1 MSIDLIVYLAR
12 DRMPTPDAWQRAVAD
27 ARFPIQIDQDFD
39 ADTFTGFLPCRYK
52 GAISG
57 FEYYSAKLTREEAIE
72 LDAGS
77 ADFSVT
83 FVVHSGH
90 NEMQTALG
98 ASSALC
104 VASGGIL
111 VDPQSGETISPS
123 MAIAWATE
131 AIGQCHEDPRDA

>member
-1 MSIDLIVYLAR
+1 MSFDLIVYLDR
-12 DRMPTPDAWQRAVAD
+12 TRMPTPEAWQRAVTD
-27 ARFPIQIDQDFD
+27 AQFPILIDQDFD
-39 ADTFTGFLPCRYK
+39 ADTFTGFLPCKYK

-57 FEYYSAKLTREEAIE
+57 FEYYSAKLTREEAIR
-72 LDAGS
+72 LDVGS

-104 VASGGIL
+104 VAAGGIL
-111 VDPQSGETISPS
+111 VDPQSGETISPN
-123 MAIAWATE
+123 MAIAWASE
-131 AIGQCHEDPRDA
+131 AIAMCPEDPSDA